1 VRLAMFALQ
10 GVQSALISI
19 KKLSA
24 AFCSEPADRT
34 IHRIPSLWNRSS
46 STHALGK
53 ILNSIGCSGSIVFL
67 LHNFVDY
74 FTKSELDESLM
85 AKRVENSKP
94 AESQNHHDSK
104 EHDKNCPPYS
114 LVNHAF
120 AVAVGKVLQGYLC
133 ALDTLYASVGFRRSS
148 RSVGMPLQESSMVGC
163 LTSVVHSEITL
174 LELYL
179 HTKELRNQIEAL
191 GNICN
196 LHNVACCFSAS
207 SFEDVI
213 AKATFE
219 FYNFCRGGDLLTY
232 LYKLL
237 QVSLNFFLPFLLTRK
252 LRFSARNV
260 LISLLLLIDVDIMIL
275 FHIIVYCLMVT
286 IKYFLHRQEFL

>member
-10 GVQSALISI
+10 GVQSALISS

-74 FTKSELDESLM
+74 FTKSKLDESSM
-85 AKRVENSKP
+85 GKRGENSEP
-94 AESQNHHDSK
+94 AESQNHHDN
-104 EHDKNCPPYS
+104 NCPPYG

-148 RSVGMPLQESSMVGC
+148 RSVGTPLHESSVVGC

-179 HTKELRNQIEAL
+179 HTKELRIQIEAL

-196 LHNVACCFSAS
+196 LHNVARCFLAL
-207 SFEDVI
+207 SFEDLI

-219 FYNFCRGGDLLTY
+219 FCNFCRGGDLLTY

-237 QVSLNFFLPFLLTRK
+237 QVSLNFKIFSVFLPSLLTH
-252 LRFSARNV
+252 N
-260 LISLLLLIDVDIMIL
+260 
-275 FHIIVYCLMVT
+275 
-286 IKYFLHRQEFL
+286 

>member
-19 KKLSA
+19 KQLSA
-24 AFCSEPADRT
+24 AFCYEPADRT

-74 FTKSELDESLM
+74 FTKSKLDESSM
-85 AKRVENSKP
+85 GKRGDNSEP
-94 AESQNHHDSK
+94 ERQNHHDSK

-148 RSVGMPLQESSMVGC
+148 RSVGMPLHESSMVGC

-179 HTKELRNQIEAL
+179 HTKELRIQIEAL

-196 LHNVACCFSAS
+196 LHNVARCFSAS
-207 SFEDVI
+207 SFEDEI

-219 FYNFCRGGDLLTY
+219 FCNFCRGGDLLTY

-237 QVSLNFFLPFLLTRK
+237 QVSLNFKSFPVFLSSLLTCK

-260 LISLLLLIDVDIMIL
+260 LISLLLLTDVIIVIS
-275 FHIIVYCLMVT
+275 FHIIVY
-286 IKYFLHRQEFL
+286 